1 MNRPD
6 TLTRWTPAQ
15 DAHLKILLS
24 MGASHRLCAR
34 RLGRT
39 VTAISHRASALGV
52 HKPRPVNL
60 KRMMQRIH
68 TQGETQ

>member
-1 MNRPD
+1 M
-6 TLTRWTPAQ
+6 TRARTHWTTSQ
-15 DAHLKILLS
+15 DMHLRFLLG

-34 RLGRT
+34 RIGRT
-39 VTAISHRASALGV
+39 VAAISHRASVLGLL
-52 HKPRPVNL
+52 KPRPVNL